1 MNIGLLFDIF
11 EKAREGDATSQC
23 RLGKCF
29 YQGKSV
35 NVNYHNAIDWFSK
48 AAEQGDIESLFYL
61 GLCYYFGNGYNKDYV
76 KAIDC
81 FNKVAKED
89 HDRAN
94 KGVNWDAQ
102 FAQLFLFYIYRDGG
116 YGVEQDLQKAAYWLK
131 RAAEQGDTCRSK
143 SLLSSYYYDDD
154 GLGEIVKDNE
164 NALLWAV
171 KAIDTTDFEDDSEKA
186 QRIYIYLL
194 IGCDYRL
201 GINLKKDWTKA
212 VYWYT
217 KAAEEGSIGAQT
229 SLSEL
234 YFEGDGNRKNFEKAE
249 YWLLKAIES
258 GYDDE
263 DEMLEKIYE
272 AVGVEHECY
281 DNINW
286 IINLAERGIVGAQ
299 YELGRHYSC
308 FGNYNYQQQSIYWFT
323 KAAEQGHEESQY
335 TLAQSYEGGYGGCE
349 QDSEKAIYWYTK
361 AAEQGRYKAQEK
373 LADYYFNLHDYKTA
387 EHWYLE
393 CGLDNSFYNKM
404 EKIEINKDNIS
415 WFIESGEEGNV
426 ESQLKL
432 ADYYSR
438 NSADIENEIYWYSKA
453 GKDND
458 ATPKTKECSTKKT
471 EIKKATK
478 TDSIST
484 GKENLIQAP
493 PMNKNRSK
501 ILSANDVFLP
511 EDITSYINRN
521 IEKNW
526 TGLSARWAYNVGYGE
541 DSIKRQRDYDRLV
554 EAAPVLIEK
563 YKEQGWNLSMDWSIS
578 GSMRFKITKIEMDW
592 SMVGFEITKID

>member
-1 MNIGLLFDIF
+1 MSMNIGLLFDIF

-23 RLGKCF
+23 RLGKFF

-61 GLCYYFGNGYNKDYV
+61 GRCYYFGNGYNKDYV

-102 FAQLFLFYIYRDGG
+102 LFLFFIYRDGG
-116 YGVEQDLQKAAYWLK
+116 YGVEQDLQKAVYWLK
-131 RAAEQGDTCRSK
+131 RAAEQGDTCHPK
-143 SLLSSYYYDDD
+143 SLLSCYYYDDN
-154 GLGEIVKDNE
+154 GLGEIVKDDE

-229 SLSEL
+229 SLSKL
-234 YFEGDGNRKNFEKAE
+234 YYEGDGNRKNFEKAE

-299 YELGRHYSC
+299 YELGKHYSC
-308 FGNYNYQQQSIYWFT
+308 FCNYNYRQQSIYWFT

-361 AAEQGRYKAQEK
+361 AAEQGRYNAQKK

-393 CGLDNSFYNKM
+393 CGLENSFYDKM

-415 WFIESGEEGNV
+415 WFIESGERGV
-426 ESQLKL
+426 KESQLHL
-432 ADYYSR
+432 GDYYSR
-438 NSADIENEIYWYSKA
+438 NDADIDKAIYWYKKA
-453 GKDND
+453 GKYSY
-458 ATPKTKECSTKKT
+458 AIIKLKECSTKKT

-526 TGLSARWAYNVGYGE
+526 TGLSARWAYNVGWGE
-541 DSIKRQRDYDRLV
+541 DSIKRQRFYDRLV
-554 EAAPVLIEK
+554 ESAPVLIEE
-563 YKEQGWNLSMDWSIS
+563 YKEQGWNLSMDWRA
-578 GSMRFKITKIEMDW
+578 GSMGFKITKLIN
-592 SMVGFEITKID
+592 K